1 MQSIHLVNS
10 DLILYHSMPTMVMN
24 AFIYHVPKQLAQ
36 MNPAPRPQ
44 IMACDQITMTMP
56 ALKYFVL
63 LIFLK
68 S

>member
-1 MQSIHLVNS
+1 
-10 DLILYHSMPTMVMN
+10 MN

-36 MNPAPRPQ
+36 MNPAPGPQ
-44 IMACDQITMTMP
+44 IMAGDQITMTMP